1 MDGSTLRGYDAPMD
15 TEQIARLR
23 RDQMLSTLDDG
34 SEAASLAVQFPG
46 DLPRLD
52 RAARREWLHSH
63 FSQLGEA
70 LPANALEMRPETLS
84 ISGQSIE
91 ARCAVRELPKVKQ
104 LLESSGHRVS
114 ITRKLQ
120 AVPASSSTGD

>member
-1 MDGSTLRGYDAPMD
+1 MD
-15 TEQIARLR
+15 TDHIARLR

-34 SEAASLAVQFPG
+34 SEAVSLAVQFPG

-70 LPANALEMRPETLS
+70 LPVNALEMHPETLS

-120 AVPASSSTGD
+120 AVPASSPTGD